1 MRRYYIT
8 FPTLTEKPLAV
19 AAQLRIPKSD
29 TPIPAVVIL
38 HGSAGVDSR
47 GSFYAEALNKAG
59 MATLEPDLW
68 SARGL
73 KGGVEG
79 RPRNAIETLPDA
91 YGAFR
96 FLQARAEID
105 PARIGIMGFSWG
117 GVVSMLTATRPYTE
131 QFLGHQQFAAHA
143 PLYPVIW
150 RYNHLPGFEFWEFTG
165 VPVLI
170 QAGRADAYDDPD
182 ACDQLMAALP
192 PQAREFIKAKIYADA
207 THGWDR
213 LQEGYMR
220 AFDPNAGKGQGA
232 WVDFTPNPAVA
243 KRSRRAVVQ
252 FFRNVFSLD

>member
-8 FPTLTEKPLAV
+8 FPTLAEKPLSI

-29 TPIPAVVIL
+29 KPIPAVVIL

-47 GSFYAEALNKAG
+47 GSFYAEALNRAG
-59 MATLEPDLW
+59 IATLEADLW

-79 RPRNAIETLPDA
+79 RPKNAIETLPDA

-96 FLQARAEID
+96 FLEARAEID

-117 GVVSMLTATRPYTE
+117 GVISMLTATRPYTQ
-131 QFLGHQQFAAHA
+131 QFLGSQKFAAHA
-143 PLYPVIW
+143 PFYPVIW
-150 RYNHLPGFEFWEFTG
+150 RYNYVLGWEFEQFTG
-165 VPVLI
+165 APVLI

-182 ACDQLMAALP
+182 ACDKLMASLP
-192 PQAREFIKAKIYADA
+192 SEARKFIKAKIYADA

-220 AFDPNAGKGQGA
+220 AFDPNAGKGQGS
-232 WVDFTPNPAVA
+232 WVDFTPNPVVA
-243 KRSRRAVVQ
+243 GRSRRAVVQ
-252 FFRNVFSLD
+252 FFKKALNLI